1 MEIFQP
7 SLRHAREERERL
19 ELTVDQPDSGAPPLG
34 IDLDN
39 GTARFVMP
47 LRAAEPV
54 PLLQEVEQD
63 HRRGD
68 DDSRDSEHDD

>member
-1 MEIFQP
+1 MELFQP

-19 ELTVDQPDSGAPPLG
+19 ELTVDHPESGAPPLG
-34 IDLDN
+34 IDLDG

-68 DDSRDSEHDD
+68 DESGDAEDDD

>member
-1 MEIFQP
+1 MELFQP

-19 ELTVDQPDSGAPPLG
+19 ELTVDHPESGAPPLG
-34 IDLDN
+34 IDLDG

-63 HRRGD
+63 QRGGND
-68 DDSRDSEHDD
+68 DRGHAEHED